1 MKENEAQS
9 LTDLSE
15 ATNDL
20 ITLLVFPIFKK
31 VSWGFPG
38 SQRAQVQSLTRELR
52 SHMPHSVAK

>member
-1 MKENEAQS
+1 MRENEAQS

-38 SQRAQVQSLTRELR
+38 SQVVKTLHLQCREHRLN
-52 SHMPHSVAK
+52 PWPGN